1 MHIYISHSKGSGKTA
16 LALRAA
22 VYIADRDLFDL
33 IFYVPFDRS
42 KYLDKLNDND
52 IKYEDDEKN
61 KIYLNN
67 LVKVISLAMREYGE
81 NIENIEN
88 LLDFINQHHE
98 LRILYVF
105 DGCDIFVKRSNISS
119 FDNTSKHMSYKNIL
133 QKSTVDHSITSNVNH
148 NFKELIDSIL
158 RRSKNVA
165 ILNLSSKG
173 SLLGLLTHEHEKNV
187 ILPSLSDTDSTEF
200 LLKLISPKISIKLFE
215 SDMSSAQLRYRN
227 TLLFWVFL

>member
-1 MHIYISHSKGSGKTA
+1 
-16 LALRAA
+16 

-33 IFYVPFDRS
+33 IFYVPFDRN
-42 KYLDKLNDND
+42 KDFDKFNDNH

-67 LVKVISLAMREYGE
+67 LVKVISLAMREYGD

-88 LLDFINQHHE
+88 LLDFINEHHE

-105 DGCDIFVKRSNISS
+105 DGCDIFVNRSNISS
-119 FDNTSKHMSYKNIL
+119 FDSNSKQMSYKNVL
-133 QKSTVDHSITSNVNH
+133 QKSTVDNSITSNVNH

-158 RRSKNVA
+158 RRSENVT

-173 SLLGLLTHEHEKNV
+173 SLLGLLSHEHEKNV
-187 ILPSLSDTDSTEF
+187 ILPSLSDSDSMEF
-200 LLKLISPKISIKLFE
+200 LMKLISPKIGIELFE
-215 SDMSSAQLRYRN
+215 SDMSSAQLRYMN
-227 TLLFWVFL
+227 IHVSGYFYSICGNICLYKSYFDV